1 MPIELHDTTE
11 APEQGHSW
19 EFVGRFGALSR
30 DMLTAVLDQSADCVK
45 ILDPSG
51 KIDFMNRNGLCAMEI
66 DNFGALSGKSWP
78 TLWPEDTAGVVVD
91 AIAAAQAGRTSR
103 FEAFCPTAK
112 GTPKWW
118 DVAVSPVRRDD
129 GTLFAILSVSRDVT
143 AQRQALDSM
152 ETMAFEM
159 RHRLRNA
166 YAVSGAIA
174 LASGRE
180 EPEHAE
186 FSSGLAQ
193 RLNSLSAVQSSL
205 MDPSGGERLAD
216 LVGRIV
222 AGFDGV
228 SGLVAAE
235 GLPEVELGDRE
246 VRLLALVL
254 GELATNSL
262 KHGALKAGLPVRVGG
277 KLVEGRLAI
286 DWSEAF
292 AVQTNPSPGE
302 GSGHRLMERM
312 ARAHGGSFAVEIES
326 GALVARLEMPV

>member
-1 MPIELHDTTE
+1 MELHDTADARE
-11 APEQGHSW
+11 PGHSW

-45 ILDPSG
+45 ILDPEG
-51 KIDFMNRNGLCAMEI
+51 GVDFMNRNGLCAMEI
-66 DNFGALSGKSWP
+66 DDFSAIAGRAWT
-78 TLWPEDTAGVVVD
+78 TLWPKDSTDTLAEAV
-91 AIAAAQAGRTSR
+91 AAAQAGRASR

-129 GTLFAILSVSRDVT
+129 GTLFAILAVSRDVT

-180 EPEHAE
+180 EPDHAE
-186 FSSGLAQ
+186 FSADLAQ
-193 RLNSLSAVQSSL
+193 RLNSLSTVQSSL
-205 MDPSGGERLAD
+205 MDPSGGERLPA
-216 LVGRIV
+216 LVARII
-222 AGFDGV
+222 AGFDGAN
-228 SGLVAAE
+228 GLIATADLPDAE
-235 GLPEVELGDRE
+235 LDDRE

-262 KHGALKAGLPVRVGG
+262 KHGALKAGMPVRIGGPLVGERPAIEWREALG
-277 KLVEGRLAI
+277 NDARL
-286 DWSEAF
+286 S
-292 AVQTNPSPGE
+292 PSE

-312 ARAHGGSFAVEIES
+312 ARAHGGNFSAEIVS
-326 GALVARLEMPV
+326 GALVARLELPA